1 MFCTAG
7 LGIISRVFPLLIC
20 QLSFVRLLG
29 VLSSLLLR
37 FVRFWVKVQSFVSYE
52 SDMFVREEGQ
62 LS

>member
-37 FVRFWVKVQSFVSYE
+37 WVKVQSFVSYE